1 VIIYR
6 QIPGNRRINKKHK
19 QYPVFPPCNEDFPF
33 KSVKIRK
40 KQAKKRY
47 IYSLKKCN
55 DIRTLVYHG
64 QGQNSGE
71 CMKRNDEG
79 FTGLEAAIVLIAFVV
94 VAAVFSYAVISAGF
108 FTTQKAQETMYKGLE
123 QSTSN
128 IQLIG
133 NVYGLSNDTTKG
145 ISEIRFSVGLGPG
158 ASSVDLSKFTVIF
171 STPTTSPKSLTWT
184 SGSASQG
191 SFTTKINGVGSSVS
205 SLDVNQQVEF
215 DFLTEYVPA
224 NSRMNIELHPS
235 VGASLPFSK
244 ATPATIART
253 NFLY

>member
-1 VIIYR
+1 M
-6 QIPGNRRINKKHK
+6 
-19 QYPVFPPCNEDFPF
+19 
-33 KSVKIRK
+33 
-40 KQAKKRY
+40 
-47 IYSLKKCN
+47 
-55 DIRTLVYHG
+55 VYHG

-94 VAAVFSYAVISAGF
+94 VAAVFSYVVLGAGF
-108 FTTQKAQETMYKGLE
+108 FTTQKAQETIYKGLE

-191 SFTTKINGVGSSVS
+191 TFTTKVNGVGR
-205 SLDVNQQVEF
+205 LGQFTGCEPAGGIRFPHGICPGEF
-215 DFLTEYVPA
+215 PHE
-224 NSRMNIELHPS
+224 H
-235 VGASLPFSK
+235 
-244 ATPATIART
+244 
-253 NFLY
+253 